1 MTVAVLRGTHT
12 NLHRHPAAAVRAARP
27 GWRMCAAGCGWP
39 VDPAAAAGGFDRH
52 PGCERPRLRLIK
64 GAKGAT

>member
-1 MTVAVLRGTHT
+1 MTGRPGGPAATI
-12 NLHRHPAAAVRAARP
+12 AAAVRASYP

-39 VDPAAAAGGFDRH
+39 LDPAAAAGGYDRH

-64 GAKGAT
+64 GGKAT